1 VAHPRRDAANGIARP
16 RNARAARRQQAGSL
30 DHLRALIRE
39 QSALR
44 TVATLIAREASPAEV
59 LAAVAR
65 EVALC
70 LDIPLIS
77 IVRLREGTAT
87 QVGVWG
93 RENPFPV
100 GLTWALDGTGVAARV
115 AGSGKPA
122 RVDDYA
128 EVPGRIAARLAREA
142 GIHSAVGV
150 PIRVEGRLWGVM
162 MAMSTRD
169 RPLADNTVAR
179 LGSFTELVG
188 TAIANAQARDDLH
201 QLLEEQSALRR
212 VATLVAQA
220 APPGEIFDSVCRET
234 GRLIGASTVN
244 LAHFTPD
251 GFNHTMAGWSRHG
264 VHMPTGTRLPL
275 LGDSINA
282 LVQQTSAPGRIDSYE
297 DLAGPL
303 ADRLRGLGVR
313 SEVGAP
319 VVVGGRVWGALIAG
333 TDEAVPLPR
342 GTEERVAS
350 FAELIA
356 TAVGNAADRSE
367 LIASR
372 ARIVAA
378 ADDARRR
385 LARDLHDGAQQRLVS
400 LVVRLQLAKQHQDSS
415 PDKAHR
421 LLDQALQDARAGIDE
436 LRELAAGV
444 HPSILTNRGL
454 QAAINSVADRCSV
467 PVSVSVSV
475 PDERHSPLIEAAA
488 YFVAAEALTNVDKH
502 AHASKADV
510 RVSVADRRLILEVH
524 DDGSGGATFSGSG
537 LVGLRDRVEALGG
550 VFALESSPGQ
560 GTQLCASL
568 PLSAD
573 C

>member
-1 VAHPRRDAANGIARP
+1 
-16 RNARAARRQQAGSL
+16 
-30 DHLRALIRE
+30 
-39 QSALR
+39 
-44 TVATLIAREASPAEV
+44 
-59 LAAVAR
+59 
-65 EVALC
+65 
-70 LDIPLIS
+70 
-77 IVRLREGTAT
+77 
-87 QVGVWG
+87 
-93 RENPFPV
+93 
-100 GLTWALDGTGVAARV
+100 
-115 AGSGKPA
+115 
-122 RVDDYA
+122 
-128 EVPGRIAARLAREA
+128 
-142 GIHSAVGV
+142 
-150 PIRVEGRLWGVM
+150 M
-162 MAMSTRD
+162 MAMSTQD
-169 RPLADNTVAR
+169 RPLAHDTVAR

-201 QLLEEQSALRR
+201 QLLQEQSALRR

-220 APPGEIFDSVCRET
+220 APPEEVFDSVCRET
-234 GRLIGASTVN
+234 GRLVGASTVN

-251 GFNHTMAGWSRHG
+251 GVNHTMAGWSRHG
-264 VHMPTGTRLPL
+264 VHVPPGTRLPL

-282 LVQQTSAPGRIDSYE
+282 LVQKTSAPGRVDSYE
-297 DLAGPL
+297 GLAGPL
-303 ADRLRGLGVR
+303 ADRLRLLGVR

-333 TDEAVPLPR
+333 TDEAVPLPP

-356 TAVGNAADRSE
+356 TAVGNAADRAE

-378 ADDARRR
+378 GDDARRR

-415 PDKAHR
+415 PEKAHR

-467 PVSVSVSV
+467 PVSVSV

-502 AHASKADV
+502 AHASMADV
-510 RVSVADRRLILEVH
+510 RVSVADKHLILKVH

-550 VFALESSPGQ
+550 VFALESPAGQ
-560 GTQLCASL
+560 GTKLCASL
-568 PLSAD
+568 PLSENY
-573 C
+573 